1 MSRIAQNL
9 SAIVARI
16 PDGLSTRDVKYAV
29 INWNEESFPRALER
43 AVRLWMRELG
53 DDRRYAKLAAEYA
66 EQDVQASRYLVDP
79 PVDAQDVM
87 LRHKD
92 AADLDR
98 LLRNCHKYSAISD
111 SLARKIASSLR
122 DGSMA
127 LRQAKALYNA
137 DSKKPEGLV
146 KALERFLK
154 ANGVEVDG
162 ATRQRRP
169 RQEQAAEKPARQP
182 RQSRRQQAES
192 DDDAGA
198 VRSARRPR
206 PAQEAAEP
214 ARRPRRNA
222 EEQRPA
228 RAERRPRPAREA
240 ADDTDFDFEDG
251 PAQTRQPRRPRQAV
265 QPGRVARPRQPAAE
279 EQLPRARR
287 GTPVDVDQ
295 AAASA
300 RQVRRP
306 RT

>member
-16 PDGLSTRDVKYAV
+16 PDGLPARDVKYAV

-43 AVRLWMRELG
+43 AVRLWMKELG
-53 DDRRYAKLAAEYA
+53 DNPRYAKLAAEYA
-66 EQDVQASRYLVDP
+66 ELDPQASRYLVDP
-79 PVDAQDVM
+79 PVDAQDVL

-98 LLRNCHKYSAISD
+98 MLRNCHKYSAISD
-111 SLARKIASSLR
+111 SLARKIAGSLR

-162 ATRQRRP
+162 APSARPRQSR

-182 RQSRRQQAES
+182 RQSRRQQADS
-192 DDDAGA
+192 DDAD
-198 VRSARRPR
+198 VRVA
-206 PAQEAAEP
+206 
-214 ARRPRRNA
+214 
-222 EEQRPA
+222 
-228 RAERRPRPAREA
+228 RRPRPAREA
-240 ADDTDFDFEDG
+240 ADGTDFDFEDG

-295 AAASA
+295 AVASA